1 MRKILIVGIG
11 AGNPDHITI
20 GAIKA
25 LNRADVLFFSDKGE
39 DKAGLAGLR
48 RAIIDTHV
56 VGTRR
61 EVTFAPPPR
70 DRRPADYGTE
80 VEAWHAALAEAHARM
95 FGTHLGEDETGAILV
110 WGDPG
115 LYDSTIRILDR
126 VLAAGALDFTYEVVP
141 GITSIQALTA
151 AHGVPL
157 NRIGA
162 PVTVT
167 TGRRLAELG
176 LAGDAIVM
184 LDGEQ
189 AFAALPDETEI
200 FWGAYLGTPDE
211 ILIAG
216 RLGAVRAKIL
226 AMRAQARARHGWIMD
241 IYLLRSAA
249 P

>member
-1 MRKILIVGIG
+1 MRTILVVGIG

-20 GAIKA
+20 AAIKA
-25 LNRADVLFFSDKGE
+25 LNQADVLFFSDKGQ
-39 DKAGLAGLR
+39 DKAGLAAVR
-48 RAIIDTHV
+48 RAIIDAHV
-56 VGTRR
+56 SGGKR
-61 EVTFAPPPR
+61 EVTFTPPPR
-70 DRRPADYGTE
+70 DRRPADYGAE
-80 VEAWHAALAEAHARM
+80 VDAWHAALAAAHADM
-95 FGTHLGEDETGAILV
+95 FRSHLRADETGAILV

-126 VLAAGALDFTYEVVP
+126 ILASDPLAFTYRVVP
-141 GITSIQALTA
+141 GLTSIQALTA
-151 AHGVPL
+151 AHAVPF
-157 NRIGA
+157 NRIGE

-176 LAGDAIVM
+176 LSGDAVVM

-189 AFAALPDETEI
+189 AFAALPDDVEI
-200 FWGAYLGTPDE
+200 FWGAYLGTGDE

-216 RLGAVRAKIL
+216 RLGDVRGTIL
-226 AMRAQARARHGWIMD
+226 ATRADARARHGWIMD